1 MSSEKI
7 LVLRFEL
14 FDREVID
21 MDDKIVP
28 IVEMIFG
35 DSTCTCCATVAL
47 FIFVLAWRYFVY
59 VMKLLTARAKSLLSS
74 NELIKL
80 LFPTP
85 ESPTSPTIL
94 EDGSS
99 NSLNFVACWYSFRM
113 LDPFLRYK
121 FELESTATSRFGKAR
136 ALARASWTSI
146 IWAKA
151 FGGSSDSTWWGSLRI
166 TEPERWRYD
175 GDGERLSCNPVV
187 RESALGDSIL
197 KAATSAARLSSLRKV
212 DRYVPLGIADG
223 VIWIEGVR
231 EARCGRDCGV
241 WGDVSLKL
249 CIPIISCAI
258 ALPSSAGSVGSESR
272 DAVGEATVEVLR
284 FSDEDKSRSTD
295 GKGLSGS
302 WSSWSS
308 SYPGGDGVR
317 KRSPPEALFVTD
329 GVRMPGLDTELV
341 DSVADV
347 CGAFISSDAEKL
359 SSLSKYC
366 AKKALEKALML

>member
-99 NSLNFVACWYSFRM
+99 NSLNFVAC
-113 LDPFLRYK
+113 
-121 FELESTATSRFGKAR
+121 
-136 ALARASWTSI
+136 
-146 IWAKA
+146 
-151 FGGSSDSTWWGSLRI
+151 
-166 TEPERWRYD
+166 
-175 GDGERLSCNPVV
+175 
-187 RESALGDSIL
+187 
-197 KAATSAARLSSLRKV
+197 
-212 DRYVPLGIADG
+212 
-223 VIWIEGVR
+223 
-231 EARCGRDCGV
+231 
-241 WGDVSLKL
+241 
-249 CIPIISCAI
+249 
-258 ALPSSAGSVGSESR
+258 
-272 DAVGEATVEVLR
+272 
-284 FSDEDKSRSTD
+284 
-295 GKGLSGS
+295 
-302 WSSWSS
+302 
-308 SYPGGDGVR
+308 
-317 KRSPPEALFVTD
+317 
-329 GVRMPGLDTELV
+329 
-341 DSVADV
+341 
-347 CGAFISSDAEKL
+347 
-359 SSLSKYC
+359 
-366 AKKALEKALML
+366 